1 MQENTPTEQETTEEK
16 SPSISK
22 RRFRLDRRFL
32 VGFVAG
38 LLIAVAGFGIVAAT
52 GPTDDESGEIEDIA
66 PGALNITDQEARD
79 LVQDE
84 YPNAEIVTVD
94 LDGET
99 GDLIYDVDLDSGEE
113 IMVDARTGE
122 LLGPEQ
128 DDADDEGG
136 DDDK

>member
-1 MQENTPTEQETTEEK
+1 MQENTPTEQETTDEK
-16 SPSISK
+16 SIPTPK

-52 GPTDDESGEIEDIA
+52 GPTDNESGEIEDIA

-79 LVQDE
+79 LVQGE
-84 YPNAEIVTVD
+84 YPDAEIVNVD

-99 GDLIYDVDLDSGEE
+99 GDLIYDVELGTGEE

-122 LLGPEQ
+122 VLGVEK
-128 DDADDEGG
+128 DDADDSGE